1 MLLSLDEILALPDIG
16 QKISYLK
23 KGRKTELPDRC
34 KLWDDWNPERHEIMV
49 DKEKYPDRKVL
60 EKEAEKVF
68 DEKTGKTYEIEAKYK
83 TEPVNRISIPLEQD
97 IVNIQTAFTVGTEP
111 SMDCTPT
118 DDDEKKLL
126 DAVKAV
132 FKSNKIKYQNK
143 KIVRSW
149 LSELEVAEYWY
160 VTDDDSFWAKFW
172 KKVKTTFGGKVKPT
186 KKLKSVLWS
195 PFRGD
200 KLYPFFND
208 EGKMI
213 AFSREYKKKLMD
225 DSEITC
231 FMTIT
236 DKMVYQWDLAK
247 GYEERTSFAH
257 GFSKL
262 PVLYAYRP
270 EPYCKKIKTFR
281 VRLEKLLSNYAD
293 CIDYHFFPLL
303 KLIGDVEGFMGK
315 VKDRM
320 VKLTGEGA
328 DAQYL
333 TWNQAND
340 TVKFEV
346 ETLFEKAYSMTNTP
360 QISFEKL
367 SGAGNALSGV
377 AFDYVFLST
386 HLQVQNHA
394 EVIGEFLQ
402 RRVNFIVSALG
413 SINPSEFN
421 KASETIDISTEVVPY
436 RLDNLEDKVNVAV
449 KAVSGGVW
457 SQRHGVMFAGN
468 IDRIEE
474 ELVEIK
480 EEQEE
485 KRKAEIQK
493 QAIKKGE

>member
-1 MLLSLDEILALPDIG
+1 MPLNLEEILALPDIG
-16 QKISYLK
+16 QKINYLK

-49 DKEKYPDRKVL
+49 DEKKYPDRKVL
-60 EKEAEKVF
+60 EKEAEKHF

-143 KIVRSW
+143 KVVRAW
-149 LSELEVAEYWY
+149 LSEQEAAEYWY

-236 DKMVYQWDLAK
+236 DKMVYQWDLSK
-247 GYEERTSFAH
+247 GYEERTPFTH
-257 GFSKL
+257 GFPKL

-333 TWNQAND
+333 TWNQVPD
-340 TVKFEV
+340 TVRFEA
-346 ETLFEKAYSMTNTP
+346 ETLTNMAYDLYKRISCNEYTHRYSSAIFEIT
-360 QISFEKL
+360 
-367 SGAGNALSGV
+367 
-377 AFDYVFLST
+377 FDYYT
-386 HLQVQNHA
+386 N
-394 EVIGEFLQ
+394 
-402 RRVNFIVSALG
+402 R
-413 SINPSEFN
+413 
-421 KASETIDISTEVVPY
+421 TIDPLTFGWVIAYKNYE
-436 RLDNLEDKVNVAV
+436 NVRNCFLC
-449 KAVSGGVW
+449 KYYKTNYYTSE
-457 SQRHGVMFAGN
+457 
-468 IDRIEE
+468 RICC
-474 ELVEIK
+474 LYK
-480 EEQEE
+480 
-485 KRKAEIQK
+485 
-493 QAIKKGE
+493 KKGIERHCKSSEALRCNEFSIDKNIINENCDYLSYITYNIWKKGMGNEGIDYIKGKVAQ